1 MVYYLSRDV
10 KTSLSRSCDTLI
22 ASPLYYDVLIERP
35 LHLIIVVSK
44 VSTSFFHVLKKFKLV
59 VLAFEL
65 DRQIS
70 CSIFSEGF
78 LTKTTQI

>member
-1 MVYYLSRDV
+1 MTLRQVYLAV
-10 KTSLSRSCDTLI
+10 VTLCDTFI
-22 ASPLYYDVLIERP
+22 ASPLDYDVLIERS

-44 VSTSFFHVLKKFKLV
+44 VSTSFFHVLKKCKVV